1 MMAASSSTDVSRDG
15 HPEEVAQSAIRK
27 ACELI
32 LQLPFQ
38 WAALLDGINPKTF
51 LANVTGISKSRVAEG
66 SLDQLRPSS
75 LRRAE
80 EHSRRLARERAL
92 EAGFSEGEFD
102 DLLASQPRLDIG
114 LLSSWGGLFHFWSN
128 SDGVDM
134 TETIVCAVALEGF
147 AVELHAATEG
157 GDWMAARRVALKFLG
172 SGAYQSFDLGVP
184 RSSWETA
191 EGWGQLHPLLD
202 RVLMAAYE
210 TLFATLDAEWGAQY
224 FGSLLPQPVLLWLA
238 PEVDLCADGKL
249 SRRNGIRRP
258 VRKLLELSFVL
269 AERAHSRTW
278 PSKAPGRGELG
289 KALELADAHV
299 GNYFDGTRKMTLKA
313 FGTWWQMM
321 TNAMAQRF
329 RKDLDMPAPMM
340 LARVGLLWQ
349 GYWVKEDA
357 GKLRAVI
364 LLDQADHRRRW
375 QAIRRRLSAKY
386 PEGQG
391 DWPAWLTAQS
401 SSSD

>member
-1 MMAASSSTDVSRDG
+1 
-15 HPEEVAQSAIRK
+15 
-27 ACELI
+27 
-32 LQLPFQ
+32 
-38 WAALLDGINPKTF
+38 
-51 LANVTGISKSRVAEG
+51 
-66 SLDQLRPSS
+66 
-75 LRRAE
+75 
-80 EHSRRLARERAL
+80 
-92 EAGFSEGEFD
+92 
-102 DLLASQPRLDIG
+102 
-114 LLSSWGGLFHFWSN
+114 
-128 SDGVDM
+128 
-134 TETIVCAVALEGF
+134 
-147 AVELHAATEG
+147 
-157 GDWMAARRVALKFLG
+157 
-172 SGAYQSFDLGVP
+172 
-184 RSSWETA
+184 
-191 EGWGQLHPLLD
+191 
-202 RVLMAAYE
+202 MAAYE

-375 QAIRRRLSAKY
+375 QAI
-386 PEGQG
+386 
-391 DWPAWLTAQS
+391 
-401 SSSD
+401 